1 MQTKF
6 AKRSSS
12 AKCLIENIESNNNL
26 IPLSWLGGALK
37 KSGRK
42 HRLRTEERGHH
53 VAHYKCIARSRA
65 SDSQQRMAVT
75 YMTEDGLRKLKEE
88 LHELETV
95 ERPRV
100 IAAIAE
106 AREKGDLSENAEY
119 DAAKEAQGALE
130 TKIAQLKLRLMDA
143 RVLDATDIKTDE
155 VQILTK
161 VRVKQR
167 NNGQEK
173 TFQLVTEGEA
183 NLAEGK
189 ISVTTPIAKGLMGKK
204 VGEVA
209 QVRVPAGVIEFEILE
224 ISL

>member
-1 MQTKF
+1 
-6 AKRSSS
+6 
-12 AKCLIENIESNNNL
+12 
-26 IPLSWLGGALK
+26 
-37 KSGRK
+37 
-42 HRLRTEERGHH
+42 
-53 VAHYKCIARSRA
+53 
-65 SDSQQRMAVT
+65 MAVT
-75 YMTEDGLRKLKEE
+75 YMTEDGLKKLKEE

-130 TKIAQLKLRLMDA
+130 TKIAVLKARLAEA
-143 RVLDATDIKTDE
+143 RVLDASDIRTDE

-204 VGEVA
+204 VGEIA
-209 QVRVPAGVIEFEILE
+209 QVQVPAGIIEFEVLE